1 MKSVKKLLA
10 VLLTA
15 ALIIACI
22 PVVLAASDNGDP
34 IIENTVEGKQ
44 YDLYRVLDLNYSTA
58 ADDTPIYSYVINNDF
73 SDFFKNVKG
82 TGWYE
87 SDNAAYHKIKE
98 LTASELS
105 ELADELIDWALDNK
119 VNPTALVTADNTTTK
134 VQNIPYGYYL
144 LNPLAASGTP
154 QDGYTTMFSLDTL
167 SGDDNTII
175 MKAQYPT
182 VKKTFADETTAAKA
196 LSVGDT
202 VDYKLTASVP
212 NVTGYDKY
220 FFVIRDE
227 MDPGLDFVGI
237 KSLHMGTVELKSENN
252 DFDVYTSKTSDDKT
266 AVEIV
271 FNDFFGQSKACRRKY
286 SDSCSLQC
294 KNK

>member
-175 MKAQYPT
+175 IP
-182 VKKTFADETTAAKA
+182 
-196 LSVGDT
+196 
-202 VDYKLTASVP
+202 
-212 NVTGYDKY
+212 
-220 FFVIRDE
+220 
-227 MDPGLDFVGI
+227 
-237 KSLHMGTVELKSENN
+237 
-252 DFDVYTSKTSDDKT
+252 
-266 AVEIV
+266 
-271 FNDFFGQSKACRRKY
+271 
-286 SDSCSLQC
+286 
-294 KNK
+294 